1 MKAVSN
7 EDKTPHASRCSSFQ
21 LVAKCIFQEITW
33 GITVSY
39 YFGLFACKSSGATTR
54 KVANYQCQDFKANN
68 HRMRKFN
75 WQHQSSW
82 LPPGPQESFKKLFCC
97 CCCWRSCIVQWEIV
111 AIFGALQNLD
121 FIHRPPKMLIFF

>member
-7 EDKTPHASRCSSFQ
+7 EDKTPHAILVDAFPSNSFCKMHFPRNHMGHHRVV
-21 LVAKCIFQEITW
+21 L
-33 GITVSY
+33 

-82 LPPGPQESFKKLFCC
+82 LPPGPQDSFKKLFCC
-97 CCCWRSCIVQWEIV
+97 CRWWSCIAQWEIL

-121 FIHRPPKMLIFF
+121 FYTKATQKV